1 MRIDPCSHPA
11 HPHCPVVVRLRGRR
25 TPSRRP
31 RPQPHRRKPTTSPA
45 STPIPPTSE
54 VIDDW
59 AQTLKKGDVKAAAE
73 FFALPSTAENG
84 LTYDIESRND
94 ARLFNESLP
103 CGAELKDA
111 QTEGDFT
118 TATFELTER
127 PGPGTCGTGVGAEAQ
142 TAFVIEKGKIVEW
155 RRVATSDAQPAPGD
169 AV

>member
-1 MRIDPCSHPA
+1 MRIVPAATLLTLIALFVGACGGSDDEPATTPEPTEETDDITGFDADPA
-11 HPHCPVVVRLRGRR
+11 DVV
-25 TPSRRP
+25 
-31 RPQPHRRKPTTSPA
+31 
-45 STPIPPTSE
+45 

-127 PGPGTCGTGVGAEAQ
+127 PGPGICGTGVGAEAQ